1 MEKERIEFDGSGPG
15 ASDKA
20 KRMSESEKAKGPGK
34 MKGKK
39 WDREEK
45 SEGKTVF
52 QKSEQRLEKGPGRTA
67 QNNPKRM
74 EKGSGKTAQK
84 SNPKRSWR
92 AVQKNTLRNEKKEPG
107 RTAQK
112 LLGSKTVWTP
122 ILYDSFMSFTI
133 CNTCESDRKR
143 PRADPKGLNPLQLCN
158 YTFYSVIG
166 GGGYGTVM
174 LASLKDRRSNVAVK
188 ILKKKPGSF
197 SSIRAEANILRISGG
212 SPYLC
217 HGYAAFQTQEQIYQE
232 LYLSRHAFL
241 VMEYASGGTLK
252 DQLRTHGAL
261 DMTRLEFH
269 SAELVCG
276 LQFLHDNGI
285 VPRDLKPDNILLDQ
299 ECHIKISDFGMSQQN
314 VFGNRTI
321 TGRAGTLGYIAP
333 EIFLN
338 KAYNAAVDW
347 WALGVIICQ
356 MATGKSPFPEESD
369 DENFIDGVIS
379 DEPNIPYWLSGDLK
393 DLLRE
398 LLKKNPD
405 RRLGVNGNI
414 KHQPFFSAI
423 EWEELEEQLTPPP
436 FDLRTP
442 SKEHIEPDEGRI
454 LSFLESPKNIN
465 ASGDKMKI
473 PSLSFISCN
482 WQD

>member
-1 MEKERIEFDGSGPG
+1 MEKECIDFDGSGPG
-15 ASDKA
+15 AYDKA

-34 MKGKK
+34 KKGKK
-39 WDREEK
+39 RHREEK
-45 SEGKTVF
+45 SEGKTGRRWRDSDHF
-52 QKSEQRLEKGPGRTA
+52 SEERPKIRKRTREDSSEQPKKNGKRIREDSPEEQPKKIMEGSPEEHPKKQEKRT
-67 QNNPKRM
+67 R
-74 EKGSGKTAQK
+74 E
-84 SNPKRSWR
+84 
-92 AVQKNTLRNEKKEPG
+92 
-107 RTAQK
+107 
-112 LLGSKTVWTP
+112 
-122 ILYDSFMSFTI
+122 DSPEG
-133 CNTCESDRKR
+133 ESDRKR

-217 HGYAAFQTQEQIYQE
+217 HGYAAFQTQ
-232 LYLSRHAFL
+232 RHAFL

-261 DMTRLEFH
+261 DMTRVEFH

-285 VPRDLKPDNILLDQ
+285 IHRDLKPDNILLDQ
-299 ECHIKISDFGMSQQN
+299 EGHIKISDFGMSQQN
-314 VFGNRTI
+314 VFGNRTV

-347 WALGVIICQ
+347 WALGVIICE
-356 MATGKSPFPEESD
+356 MATGESPFPEESD

-398 LLKKNPD
+398 LLEKNPD

-414 KHQPFFSAI
+414 RHHPFFSAI
-423 EWEELEEQLTPPP
+423 EWEELEEQLTPLP
-436 FDLRTP
+436 FDLRAP
-442 SKEHIEPDEGRI
+442 SKEHIEPDEGKA

-473 PSLSFISCN
+473 PGLSFISCN